1 MAPDTK
7 TRANPALAALTALE
21 ARDRIAK
28 GLLTARD
35 YAEALI
41 AVIEA
46 DEPRVR
52 AWVWFDADFVRKQ
65 ADKLDLL
72 RRSGRAIGP
81 LHGLPVALKDII
93 DTLKIPTENGCA
105 ADKGRVA
112 GMEAWIVTELRA
124 AGAILMGKTVTTEL
138 AFMHPG
144 VTTNPHN
151 AAHTPGGSSSGSAA
165 AVAAGMVPLAIGT
178 QTGGSVIRP
187 AAFCGVTGYKP
198 TFGAIPRTGILS
210 QSPSLDTVGVFARTP
225 QDAALLADALFGHDP
240 KDSATSPAPPPR
252 LLATASEKPPLEP
265 IFAFVKPPGWQE
277 RATEETRA
285 AFEELTSALGD
296 RCFEVPLP
304 QPFETAAMLRERIN
318 FAEMAKTYHR
328 YTRDL
333 DALGAPTRAALEE
346 GAAITA
352 KEYLAALDWREVLY
366 SGTDEIFEHAD
377 AILTLAAPG
386 PAPEGLESTGDAI
399 FNGLWTFLG
408 MPAITIPVLQAEN
421 GLPMGVQ
428 IVARRDGDA
437 RLLRTARWLYDWVEG
452 AETENDT

>member
-112 GMEAWIVTELRA
+112 GMEAWIVAELRA
-124 AGAILMGKTVTTEL
+124 AGAIVMGKTVTTEL

-144 VTTNPHN
+144 ATTNPHN

-165 AVAAGMVPLAIGT
+165 AVAAGMVPLAVGT
-178 QTGGSVIRP
+178 QTGGSVIRH
-187 AAFCGVTGYKP
+187 AAFCGSSGYKP
-198 TFGAIPRTGILS
+198 TFGGDPRTGIS
-210 QSPSLDTVGVFARTP
+210 FTESLLARYRSVSSARHKP
-225 QDAALLADALFGHDP
+225 QDRGCLLADAL
-240 KDSATSPAPPPR
+240 S
-252 LLATASEKPPLEP
+252 
-265 IFAFVKPPGWQE
+265 V
-277 RATEETRA
+277 
-285 AFEELTSALGD
+285 
-296 RCFEVPLP
+296 
-304 QPFETAAMLRERIN
+304 
-318 FAEMAKTYHR
+318 
-328 YTRDL
+328 
-333 DALGAPTRAALEE
+333 
-346 GAAITA
+346 
-352 KEYLAALDWREVLY
+352 
-366 SGTDEIFEHAD
+366 
-377 AILTLAAPG
+377 
-386 PAPEGLESTGDAI
+386 
-399 FNGLWTFLG
+399 
-408 MPAITIPVLQAEN
+408 
-421 GLPMGVQ
+421 
-428 IVARRDGDA
+428 
-437 RLLRTARWLYDWVEG
+437 
-452 AETENDT
+452 